1 MKRIAIAVLFSA
13 AIALCGAHSR
23 AQGLLPEL
31 DLSSP
36 AGSMRTFT
44 MERQRIEHLYAEY
57 QKVPTISHAIPLGQ
71 TMLRLG
77 TRIFDLSDL
86 SPATRAKTAAFS
98 IGYLADIMDRLPVT
112 QPDSIPGAT
121 DEAASAL
128 PARWTI
134 PGTEIRLVRLDGG
147 PHAGDY
153 VFSTETLA
161 QLPKFH
167 AQISGQP
174 ALRPSGIGYWHAAQL
189 SLVGPLLAGFPF
201 ADMPAPLQAPLL
213 GTPLF
218 KVLLASLVILAIV
231 AAILGWAAL
240 VRRWATAASPWR
252 KRALWLT
259 V

>member
-1 MKRIAIAVLFSA
+1 MKRIVTAVLFTA
-13 AIALCGAHSR
+13 AIALCSAHSG

-36 AGSMRTFT
+36 AGTLRTFA
-44 MERQRIEHLYAEY
+44 MERQRIEHLYMEY
-57 QKVPTISHAIPLGQ
+57 EKDPTIGHAIPLGQ

-77 TRIFDLSDL
+77 TRIFDLHDL

-121 DEAASAL
+121 DEVASAL

-134 PGTEIRLVRLDGG
+134 PGTEIRLVRLDVG

-161 QLPKFH
+161 RLADFH

-174 ALRPSGIGYWHAAQL
+174 A
-189 SLVGPLLAGFPF
+189 
-201 ADMPAPLQAPLL
+201 
-213 GTPLF
+213 
-218 KVLLASLVILAIV
+218 
-231 AAILGWAAL
+231 
-240 VRRWATAASPWR
+240 
-252 KRALWLT
+252 
-259 V
+259 